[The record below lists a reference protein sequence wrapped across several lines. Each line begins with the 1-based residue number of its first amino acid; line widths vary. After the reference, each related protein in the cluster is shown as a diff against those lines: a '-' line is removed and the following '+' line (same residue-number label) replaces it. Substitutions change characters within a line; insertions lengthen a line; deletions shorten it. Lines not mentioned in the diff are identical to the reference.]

1 MAIIFLTMAVVNFPS
16 MMVFLSGN
24 LSTGVT
30 NVESIISKVSLG
42 NIGEVNAA
50 CDT

>member
-1 MAIIFLTMAVVNFPS
+1 